1 MAKAKKS
8 RVVGISGAMTDKKWQ
23 AESDLRTLLDAC
35 AIRKDKARF
44 KAAQAVAKDRV
55 VEMTAIAA
63 GERKEY

>member
-8 RVVGISGAMTDKKWQ
+8 RVQTLGVVSDKKWQ

-44 KAAQAVAKDRV
+44 KAAQSMAKDRV
-55 VEMTAIAA
+55 AEMAKIAA
-63 GERKEY
+63 GEREEY

>member
-1 MAKAKKS
+1 
-8 RVVGISGAMTDKKWQ
+8 MTDKKWQ